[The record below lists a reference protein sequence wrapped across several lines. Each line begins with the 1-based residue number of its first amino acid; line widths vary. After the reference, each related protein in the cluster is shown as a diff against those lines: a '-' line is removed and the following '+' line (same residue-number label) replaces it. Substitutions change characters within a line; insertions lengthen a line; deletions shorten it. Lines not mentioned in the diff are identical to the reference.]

1 MKAYMTSK
9 PDGSGRMT
17 DCFVVRNIEV
27 ITRQNVEEAI
37 FHATITQTGGIIPQ
51 LEGDWEHHPMTPKEA
66 RELGKALLRL
76 AEYVEQQRNMQ

>member
-1 MKAYMTSK
+1 MKAYLI
-9 PDGSGRMT
+9 GNFNGREAS
-17 DCFVVRNIEV
+17 CSVVRNIET
-27 ITRQNVEEAI
+27 ITRQNTEETI

-76 AEYVEQQRNMQ
+76 AEYVEQQRSLQ